1 MCSLG
6 DKIPLLVQQMK
17 QEGASEKE
25 IREAI
30 LDKKDRSVEKYGN
43 KSKIGLFLEQENQRL
58 MRDSIKNE
66 KDVRRQKTRV
76 TSEFN
81 RTQIFKK
88 ELNLLKDQIT
98 ERNSSLKNK
107 LEPIQT
113 GSEWYTTNQEFFQPL
128 KINDMKN
135 YRKNFKKRTPFTQWS
150 NAYFGN
156 GVFFNPPVTGI

>member
-1 MCSLG
+1 MVEQL
-6 DKIPLLVQQMK
+6 K
-17 QEGASEKE
+17 QEGATEKQ

-30 LDKKDRSVEKYGN
+30 NDKKERSVEKYGN
-43 KSKIGLFLEQENQRL
+43 KSKIGLFLEQDNQRL

-66 KDVRRQKTRV
+66 KDVRRKKTRH
-76 TSEFN
+76 TSDYN
-81 RTQIFKK
+81 RTQIFKN
-88 ELNLLKDQIT
+88 ELTSLKDQIT
-98 ERNSSLKNK
+98 ERNTSLKNK

-128 KINDMKN
+128 KLNDMKN

-150 NAYFGN
+150 NAFFGN